1 LGRGLI
7 MKKIVSNNKCPI
19 CSSED
24 ITGGEVKFDE
34 VYCWQEVTCD
44 MCTSTWDEIYHF
56 QSRASVVDNSGG
68 KEYNKYYVVTVPELY
83 LTQARVHALNESDAI
98 QQVINGNLEW
108 MLETQSFETTI
119 EPEQFKWAVEEE

>member
-1 LGRGLI
+1 MDL
-7 MKKIVSNNKCPI
+7 SNKKCPI

-24 ITGGEVKFDE
+24 ITGGETNFDE
-34 VYCWQEVTCD
+34 IYCWQKVTCD
-44 MCTSTWDEIYHF
+44 MCASTWDEIYQF

-98 QQVINGNLEW
+98 QKVIDGNLDW
-108 MLETQSFETTI
+108 MMETQTFETTI
-119 EPEQFKWAVEEE
+119 DSEQFEWKVEEE